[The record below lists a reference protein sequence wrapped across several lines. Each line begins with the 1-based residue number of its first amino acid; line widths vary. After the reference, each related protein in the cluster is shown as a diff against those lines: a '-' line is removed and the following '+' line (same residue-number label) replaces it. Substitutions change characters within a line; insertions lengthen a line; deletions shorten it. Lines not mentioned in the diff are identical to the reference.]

1 MDETTGSG
9 PLHAVDDTD
18 WSALAPGG
26 HAIPG
31 LLHDIAGGEG
41 AQRGVDDA
49 VPELFDLIRFPGP
62 GYLAAPRVAHHL
74 ISIACHPGTPAA
86 WRSRPLSLLLEL
98 LAPTAAVLLP
108 EPRDPSQWRDE
119 VAWAAGTDLEKVRD
133 QYRAWFDDASDEQRL
148 RHMAARIDTVAR
160 DQGVALLQA
169 EREVHDTVR
178 ERVPDLL
185 RLLDGGDNRRGI
197 DSPAEWACYIL
208 AFVPEAAAEV
218 YPALLRGVGTPAD
231 LPGGSSR
238 DLLSAELFALGML
251 APPDDP
257 EVTVALAHVM
267 ASGHLYNAFAAAV
280 ALVQIHG
287 ERAPREA
294 LTRIGRGGRTNVGY
308 RGLFGDSWPHCGELA
323 PAVLGFLALGRAGR
337 RSVEQRIGM
346 LPDVLAGAEGAGRAA
361 VVGAALEM
369 VLGPRTAAP
378 DHPLEPDTDLD
389 QDTLKVLWSIA
400 DIPAAAW
407 TESAVGDT
415 VQAWG
420 LPEDRTGFRVF
431 AGVDDAAE
439 TDAPDPAG
447 SGTGDPAASA
457 PAPAAAPEPQGG
469 GLLSRLFGGGR

>member
-9 PLHAVDDTD
+9 PLHGVDDTD

-26 HAIPG
+26 DAIPG
-31 LLHDIAGGEG
+31 LLRDIAGGEG

-62 GYLAAPRVAHHL
+62 GYLAAPRVADHL
-74 ISIACHPGTPAA
+74 ISIACHPATPAA

-98 LAPTAAVLLP
+98 LAPTAAALLP
-108 EPRDPSQWRDE
+108 EPRDLAQWRDE
-119 VAWAAGTDLEKVRD
+119 VAWAAGTDLDKVRD
-133 QYRAWFDDASDEQRL
+133 QYRAWFVEAADEQRL

-169 EREVHDTVR
+169 ELEVHDTVR
-178 ERVPDLL
+178 ARVPDLL
-185 RLLDGGDNRRGI
+185 RLLEGADNRRGI
-197 DSPAEWACYIL
+197 DSPAEWASYVL
-208 AFVPEAAAEV
+208 AFVPDAAADV
-218 YPALLRGVGTPAD
+218 YPALLRGVGVPAD
-231 LPGGSSR
+231 LSGGSSR

-257 EVTVALAHVM
+257 EVTVALTHVM
-267 ASGHLYNAFAAAV
+267 ASGHLYNAYAAAV

-287 ERAPREA
+287 EKAPREA
-294 LTRIGRGGRTNVGY
+294 LTRIGRGGRTNVGH

-323 PAVLGFLALGRAGR
+323 PEVLGFLALGRGGR
-337 RSVEQRIGM
+337 RATAARIAM
-346 LPDVLAGAEGAGRAA
+346 LPDILAGAEGAGRTA

-378 DHPLEPDTDLD
+378 EQPLEPDTDFD

-420 LPEDRTGFRVF
+420 LPEDRADFRVF
-431 AGVDDAAE
+431 AGVDDAAGSAADD
-439 TDAPDPAG
+439 TPDPAAG
-447 SGTGDPAASA
+447 A
-457 PAPAAAPEPQGG
+457 PAPAASAAPPAQQQGG
-469 GLLSRLFGGGR
+469 GLLSRLFGGGGR